1 MLKHAVRDA
10 VKIDLSALRALSSLP
25 CVCAVALTL
34 ALGLWWQRPTF
45 GMVAAFGAMSVGFGA
60 YHTLGSSRNL
70 PLLWASLGMGFSA
83 AVGSLIPHN
92 ALGLAINAIS
102 VGAVY
107 GLLTALGPG
116 VTWIALQCGIA
127 ALVATGY
134 PTGVTNA
141 LGRALLVTSG
151 GLLQMGTVILFRQ
164 LSFYFRP
171 PVAYQDVFRGVRPA
185 VETLR
190 QNIDWKA
197 IPFRYALKLA
207 CTLGL
212 AAALARVLGL
222 PNGYWAPMTALLV
235 LRTNLRETLS
245 RGLARLIGTVL
256 GAGLATLLAATF
268 RPDLTS
274 LSVLVV
280 IFAWLCYSVVTVN
293 YGAFSICIT
302 TYIAFLLALAGL
314 PEGQVAFYRVANTTL
329 GGGLALLF
337 ALPALLRYRRRAGP
351 GSREFDA
358 IDRCLGHRK
367 AGQLQE

>member
-1 MLKHAVRDA
+1 
-10 VKIDLSALRALSSLP
+10 
-25 CVCAVALTL
+25 
-34 ALGLWWQRPTF
+34 
-45 GMVAAFGAMSVGFGA
+45 
-60 YHTLGSSRNL
+60 
-70 PLLWASLGMGFSA
+70 
-83 AVGSLIPHN
+83 
-92 ALGLAINAIS
+92 
-102 VGAVY
+102 
-107 GLLTALGPG
+107 
-116 VTWIALQCGIA
+116 
-127 ALVATGY
+127 
-134 PTGVTNA
+134 
-141 LGRALLVTSG
+141 
-151 GLLQMGTVILFRQ
+151 
-164 LSFYFRP
+164 
-171 PVAYQDVFRGVRPA
+171 
-185 VETLR
+185 
-190 QNIDWKA
+190 
-197 IPFRYALKLA
+197 
-207 CTLGL
+207 
-212 AAALARVLGL
+212 
-222 PNGYWAPMTALLV
+222 MTALLV

-302 TYIAFLLALAGL
+302 TYIAFLLAMAGL

-329 GGGLALLF
+329 GGGLALLV